1 MNRIYLRSSHFLIYF
16 HVKYLSNAAEES
28 QQKPEERSR
37 IPIRQLRVMPNP
49 DQLSLPFAPSPT
61 GRTRQRSVSDVRA
74 AVPNMGTAPHNPGI
88 RVGTP
93 VLPHH
98 VTNKSIVRPP
108 LDTSRIFDLFMSPAH
123 CGTFIGDLEERYGA
137 IVQHEGSRAA
147 TIWFWLEVLHS
158 FFSLAFDALKRI
170 SGIEKLYRRIGS

>member
-1 MNRIYLRSSHFLIYF
+1 MIHGWRRWCRCGRGCGLRTVRSFAEMKNYF
-16 HVKYLSNAAEES
+16 ESTGIHEVSAQPEPPLFALTAAEES

-74 AVPNMGTAPHNPGI
+74 AVPDMGTAPHNSGI

-108 LDTSRIFDLFMSPAH
+108 LDTSRIFDRFMS
-123 CGTFIGDLEERYGA
+123 
-137 IVQHEGSRAA
+137 
-147 TIWFWLEVLHS
+147 
-158 FFSLAFDALKRI
+158 
-170 SGIEKLYRRIGS
+170 SGVTQIRP